1 MSQQKCFF
9 ALDAKLKKIPN
20 FAKPLLSK
28 VAKLAIP
35 TPKPTQ
41 NYNLESVK
49 MIKKQVN
56 IPVIVVG
63 GIRKLSEMKQMIE
76 NQWVDMISLS
86 RPLII
91 EPSFVRKMQEGKSE
105 ESKCIECDYCLIG
118 SLYMPLRCYY
128 GKTPQV

>member
-1 MSQQKCFF
+1 MKIFQSNIC
-9 ALDAKLKKIPN
+9 AKITFKNRILRAGTAEN
-20 FAKPLLSK
+20 MAD
-28 VAKLAIP
+28 
-35 TPKPTQ
+35 
-41 NYNLESVK
+41 ESGK

-63 GIRKLSEMKQMIE
+63 GIIE

-105 ESKCIECDYCLIG
+105 ESKCIECNYCLIG

>member
-1 MSQQKCFF
+1 M
-9 ALDAKLKKIPN
+9 AD
-20 FAKPLLSK
+20 
-28 VAKLAIP
+28 
-35 TPKPTQ
+35 
-41 NYNLESVK
+41 ESGK

-105 ESKCIECDYCLIG
+105 ESKCRVQLLPHRLFVYAFEMLLWENPS
-118 SLYMPLRCYY
+118 SLRGRRKKE
-128 GKTPQV
+128 GKFIYSNQIC

>member
-1 MSQQKCFF
+1 M
-9 ALDAKLKKIPN
+9 AD
-20 FAKPLLSK
+20 
-28 VAKLAIP
+28 
-35 TPKPTQ
+35 
-41 NYNLESVK
+41 ESGK

-63 GIRKLSEMKQMIE
+63 GIIE

-105 ESKCIECDYCLIG
+105 ESKCIECNYCLIG

-128 GKTPQV
+128 RKTPQV

>member
-1 MSQQKCFF
+1 MKIFQSNIC
-9 ALDAKLKKIPN
+9 AKITFKNRILRAGTAEN
-20 FAKPLLSK
+20 MAD
-28 VAKLAIP
+28 
-35 TPKPTQ
+35 
-41 NYNLESVK
+41 ESGK

-63 GIRKLSEMKQMIE
+63 GIIE

-91 EPSFVRKMQEGKSE
+91 EPSFVRKMQESKSE
-105 ESKCIECDYCLIG
+105 ESKCIECNYCLIG
-118 SLYMPLRCYY
+118 SLYMPLRCYC

>member
-1 MSQQKCFF
+1 MKIFQSNIC
-9 ALDAKLKKIPN
+9 AKITFKNRILRAGTAEN
-20 FAKPLLSK
+20 MAD
-28 VAKLAIP
+28 
-35 TPKPTQ
+35 
-41 NYNLESVK
+41 ESGK

-105 ESKCIECDYCLIG
+105 ESKCIECNYCLIG
-118 SLYMPLRCYY
+118 SLYMPLRCYC

>member
-1 MSQQKCFF
+1 MKIFQSNIC
-9 ALDAKLKKIPN
+9 AKITFKNRILRAGTAEN
-20 FAKPLLSK
+20 MAD
-28 VAKLAIP
+28 
-35 TPKPTQ
+35 
-41 NYNLESVK
+41 ESAK

-63 GIRKLSEMKQMIE
+63 GIIE

-105 ESKCIECDYCLIG
+105 ESKCIECNYCLIG

>member
-1 MSQQKCFF
+1 MKIFQSNIC
-9 ALDAKLKKIPN
+9 AKITFKNRILRAGTAEN
-20 FAKPLLSK
+20 MAD
-28 VAKLAIP
+28 
-35 TPKPTQ
+35 
-41 NYNLESVK
+41 ESGK

-63 GIRKLSEMKQMIE
+63 GIIE

-105 ESKCIECDYCLIG
+105 ESKYIECDYCLIG

>member
-1 MSQQKCFF
+1 MKIFQSNIC
-9 ALDAKLKKIPN
+9 AKITFKNRILRAGTAEN
-20 FAKPLLSK
+20 MAD
-28 VAKLAIP
+28 
-35 TPKPTQ
+35 
-41 NYNLESVK
+41 ESVK

-63 GIRKLSEMKQMIE
+63 GIIE

-105 ESKCIECDYCLIG
+105 ESKCIECNYCLIG
-118 SLYMPLRCYY
+118 SLYMPLRCSY

>member
-1 MSQQKCFF
+1 MKIFQSNIC
-9 ALDAKLKKIPN
+9 AKITFKNRILRAGTAEN
-20 FAKPLLSK
+20 MAD
-28 VAKLAIP
+28 
-35 TPKPTQ
+35 
-41 NYNLESVK
+41 ESAK

-63 GIRKLSEMKQMIE
+63 GIIE

-105 ESKCIECDYCLIG
+105 ESKCRVQLLPHRLFVYAFEML
-118 SLYMPLRCYY
+118 L
-128 GKTPQV
+128 

>member
-1 MSQQKCFF
+1 MKIFQSNIC
-9 ALDAKLKKIPN
+9 AKITFKNRILRAGTAEN
-20 FAKPLLSK
+20 MAD
-28 VAKLAIP
+28 
-35 TPKPTQ
+35 
-41 NYNLESVK
+41 ESGK

-63 GIRKLSEMKQMIE
+63 GIIE

-105 ESKCIECDYCLIG
+105 ESKCIECNYCLIG

-128 GKTPQV
+128 RKTPQV